1 MKSLLTCDPG
11 SELRL
16 GGREKRRARI
26 INGMKKKT
34 KKKLTLV
41 GGFVGCWWMGFCALL
56 CAVLLYYYCTHML
69 QRREAVT
76 ALQRCEEDSTTRDDC
91 ADQCHAEGLF
101 VWAESRLLQAPSV
114 ISCRGRKDPWHGHAF
129 GFVYE
134 TSNAVAEPPGVHST
148 PLESERKTKLSD
160 L

>member
-1 MKSLLTCDPG
+1 
-11 SELRL
+11 
-16 GGREKRRARI
+16 
-26 INGMKKKT
+26 
-34 KKKLTLV
+34 
-41 GGFVGCWWMGFCALL
+41 MGNKCYADTRHNRYR
-56 CAVLLYYYCTHML
+56 CYSAERPL
-69 QRREAVT
+69 QRYSAT
-76 ALQRCEEDSTTRDDC
+76 ALQRYEEDNTTRDYC